1 MSAGSDGK
9 NHGWQEE
16 NGSNAAGETGSQGGR
31 CPVLVPHAPRVEVA
45 SLALNSPG
53 LSTPSMFLAHRGDA
67 VDPPDCFTTANFA
80 GNSPN
85 GFRVPR
91 KLNRERSAS

>member
-1 MSAGSDGK
+1 MSVGSGGK
-9 NHGWQEE
+9 NQGWREAE
-16 NGSNAAGETGSQGGR
+16 GLKNVGEHRGAGVGVAR
-31 CPVLVPHAPRVEVA
+31 YLPHAPPVEVA

-53 LSTPSMFLAHRGDA
+53 LSTPSTFPAHRGDA